1 MIDFVA
7 QISFDGINQEKKL
20 YLDTRSKN
28 IPSPYSV
35 KSYQDQKTQIKYCTS
50 NINEFIKKTSD
61 KKFLILAFICP
72 EDRAKLR
79 QILKIPDGDIK
90 TDPELLL
97 DLYLKHGEDQLKILS
112 HGFVFIMVDYHNKTV
127 KAFRDH
133 IGIKNIC
140 YYQSDN
146 TIYLSSSFK
155 NLFKLSHL
163 SHTLNQDKLN
173 HFLKFNDVSPSDTF
187 TNEIKK
193 VPPMKALK
201 FCEDKINIYKY
212 SNYEINR
219 SPVPHLNQIKGLK
232 KLLMQSVAIEKFSNH
247 SRIGFLFSGGID
259 SSTIISFFR
268 KQKRAYE
275 EIFSFSAQYK
285 HIDQNIKHLIDES
298 EFQNE
303 ILKLNDIN
311 GFPFNG
317 EDESTLSNLEF
328 YLEIIGQPFFFP
340 NLYLTNRAFNIANE
354 NNVSIVMNGNDGDGV
369 VSHGYE
375 YLLELFFSLR
385 WIRLYREI
393 NATSKTRQQSKRFIF
408 NLIILKNI
416 SFHSFIKRSSRK
428 KHLEVVLSNNHNKA
442 IEIQTLLADH
452 YGIEERYPFY
462 NRDVIEYC
470 INVSPE
476 LKNKNGQSRFIL
488 KEAIRGIVP
497 EKIRTRTTKSNLGH
511 ALCIGYT
518 NKDRAVIQEQ
528 FSEPHALIKDIID
541 IENLKKSW
549 NSLLQNPRKY
559 STRSQIPSQIFS
571 YTVLNKWLNMHFNES
586 RN

>member
-7 QISFDGINQEKKL
+7 HISFDGINKEKKL

-35 KSYQDQKTQIKYCTS
+35 KSYQDQNTQIIYSIC
-50 NINEFIKKTSD
+50 NGNEFIKKTSD
-61 KKFLILAFICP
+61 KKFLILAFICA
-72 EDRAKLR
+72 EDRVKLR
-79 QILKIPDGDIK
+79 QILKIPDIDIK

-97 DLYLKHGEDQLKILS
+97 DLYLKYGEDQLKILS
-112 HGFVFIMVDYHNKTV
+112 NGFVFIMVDYHNKTV

-140 YYQSDN
+140 YYQLDN

-155 NLFKLSHL
+155 NLFKLSYL
-163 SHTLNQDKLN
+163 SHTLNQDMVIN
-173 HFLKFNDVSPSDTF
+173 FLKFNDHSPSDTF

-201 FCEDKINIYKY
+201 FCKEKINIYKY
-212 SNYEINR
+212 LNYETNR
-219 SPVPHLNQIKGLK
+219 STTMPHVNQIKGLK
-232 KLLMQSVAIEKFSNH
+232 KLLLQSVAIEG
-247 SRIGFLFSGGID
+247 SRNNSRVGFLFSGGID
-259 SSTIISFFR
+259 SSTVIMFFR
-268 KQKRAYE
+268 KQKRANE
-275 EIFSFSAQYK
+275 EIYSFSAQYK
-285 HIDQNIKHLIDES
+285 HIDKNIKHLIDES

-303 ILKLNDIN
+303 IQKLDDVN
-311 GFPFNG
+311 GFSFNG
-317 EDESTLSNLEF
+317 EDESTLSNLDF

-340 NLYLTNRAFNIANE
+340 NLYLPNRAFNLAKE
-354 NNVSIVMNGNDGDGV
+354 NNIRIVMNGNDGDTV

-385 WIRLYREI
+385 WVRLYREI
-393 NATSKTRQQSKRFIF
+393 NATSKTRQQRRRFIF
-408 NLIILKNI
+408 KHIILKNI
-416 SFHSFIKRSSRK
+416 SFQSFIKKSSRN
-428 KHLEVVLSNNHNKA
+428 KHLEIVLSNIHNKA

-452 YGIEERYPFY
+452 YGIQERYPFY
-462 NRDVIEYC
+462 NRDVVEYC

-476 LKNKNGQSRFIL
+476 LKHKNGQSRFIL

-497 EKIRTRTTKSNLGH
+497 EKIRTRVTKSNLGH

-528 FSEPHALIKDIID
+528 FSKPHVLIKDIID
-541 IENLKKSW
+541 IENLQKSW

-559 STRSQIPSQIFS
+559 STRSQIPSEIFA
-571 YTVLNKWLNMHFNES
+571 YTVLNKWLNKYF
-586 RN
+586 